1 MMEKAKNSYF
11 NTYSHFNTYSKKV
24 QSLPVIL
31 WLGGGTVAP
40 SAPPPLGTP
49 LTHSCT

>member
-11 NTYSHFNTYSKKV
+11 KTYSHFNTYSEKV

-31 WLGGGTVAP
+31 WLGGGCSP
-40 SAPPPLGTP
+40 LSPPTP
-49 LTHSCT
+49 WARP